1 MAPRLLPYRS
11 MPETPSNL
19 TMHRAGPNVWDRQ
32 ARDQSRY
39 RLLGNIGFLLIAAG
53 ACLVGEAYRERFACL
68 VGSRV
73 GPVLKRGSRKVD
85 EINAASEES
94 FPASDP
100 TAFTPAVGKAGTG
113 AAQIK

>member
-1 MAPRLLPYRS
+1 MT
-11 MPETPSNL
+11 ETPSNL

-39 RLLGNIGFLLIAAG
+39 RLLGNIGFLLIAVG
-53 ACLVGEAYRERFACL
+53 TLLVGEAYRERFASM

-73 GPVLKRGSRKVD
+73 GPVLGRGSKNMD
-85 EINAASEES
+85 AINKASEES

-100 TAFTPAVGKAGTG
+100 PAFTPAVGKP
-113 AAQIK
+113 AQAERR